1 MTIRR
6 FLFPVLCAVLFFFAN
21 PFVRSETYPVG
32 ICLSGIPGT
41 EFPGP
46 DDAVC
51 GLRFGLFGRHRRMDG
66 LSILLFGND
75 VLAGDDPA
83 DGKDGSAG
91 GVQLASFLNLADETD
106 GLLVQ
111 IAGFGNGIG
120 KGFAL
125 QASIFINEA
134 GLPKAKSFFLGVQA
148 SLVSNHSFATEGGTF
163 QIAAGNTAKELAG
176 MQLGAINFSER
187 GSGIQA
193 GVYNECAGH
202 SFWTDSKNNQ
212 DAGDEPVFNGVQIGG
227 INRAHEANG
236 FQIGVVDW
244 ADKSSSGIQFGAVNW
259 TPSATGFQVGAINAT
274 ENADGV
280 QLGAVNWADS
290 VSGLQ
295 IGGFNRTETLT
306 GVQLGAAN
314 LARGDC
320 FGVQLGAVNLAGYL
334 HGLQLGAFNLASSGC
349 QGAQIGL
356 INIYS
361 GNRANISAVQFGG
374 INAAGGSAVVVLPV
388 LRIVF

>member
-1 MTIRR
+1 MAYGELPSAIRR
-6 FLFPVLCAVLFFFAN
+6 FRLLARTLRADFT
-21 PFVRSETYPVG
+21 SM
-32 ICLSGIPGT
+32 GT
-41 EFPGP
+41 T
-46 DDAVC
+46 
-51 GLRFGLFGRHRRMDG
+51 
-66 LSILLFGND
+66 
-75 VLAGDDPA
+75 
-83 DGKDGSAG
+83 SA
-91 GVQLASFLNLADETD
+91 
-106 GLLVQ
+106 
-111 IAGFGNGIG
+111 
-120 KGFAL
+120 
-125 QASIFINEA
+125 
-134 GLPKAKSFFLGVQA
+134 
-148 SLVSNHSFATEGGTF
+148 
-163 QIAAGNTAKELAG
+163 
-176 MQLGAINFSER
+176 R
-187 GSGIQA
+187 
-193 GVYNECAGH
+193 
-202 SFWTDSKNNQ
+202 SFWKMKSTSPR
-212 DAGDEPVFNGVQIGG
+212 E
-227 INRAHEANG
+227 E
-236 FQIGVVDW
+236 
-244 ADKSSSGIQFGAVNW
+244 SSSGIQFGAVNW